1 MWRIIKHKHHHINKI
16 APNRGNIMNASQ
28 IITDDMS
35 LEEKLAA
42 IDSAMAQAVVKA
54 QDDAAQNG
62 TSYVPLDPAD
72 LTMCEGCQ

>member
-1 MWRIIKHKHHHINKI
+1 
-16 APNRGNIMNASQ
+16 MNASQ

-42 IDSAMAQAVVKA
+42 IDSAMAQAIVKA
-54 QDDAAQNG
+54 QDDATQSGNP
-62 TSYVPLDPAD
+62 YVPLDPAD